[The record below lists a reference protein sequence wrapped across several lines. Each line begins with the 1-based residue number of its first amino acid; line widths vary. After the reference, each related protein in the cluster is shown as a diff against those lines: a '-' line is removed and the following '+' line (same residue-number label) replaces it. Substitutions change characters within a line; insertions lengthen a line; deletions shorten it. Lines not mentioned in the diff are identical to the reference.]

1 MTFRQFAFNNVFR
14 NKRLYAAY
22 FLSSLFTVMVFFTFA
37 NFAFHPTLAGD
48 NINSNVTLGM
58 LVAGGIIYVFSF
70 FFILYSMSSFLNSR
84 KHEFG
89 VLIIQGMSNGQI
101 RRMVFLE
108 NMLIGFFATV
118 IGMGLGLIFSKV
130 ILLIAENLLV
140 IEGRLQF
147 YFPTL
152 ALVITFISFILL
164 FFVISIFVTVVLRTK
179 KLVTLLKGS
188 DIAKAEPKANIWIA
202 LLAVLL
208 LGSAYAIAVLVQG
221 VQVAMAMIPV
231 IILVVLGTYLLF
243 SQLSVFLIR
252 KMKSN
257 QRLFWKRTNMLLFSD
272 LAYRMKDNARAFF
285 IVAIVSTVAFSAIGA
300 LVGFQSL
307 LTSGVKSANPISFQY
322 FVNDDTEEKD
332 LAYVDTTLSDYD
344 IDYER
349 AEVDIAYYQQ
359 DDWDG
364 MMAIITPETYN
375 KFAKLI
381 GKEQIELGPNEVTT
395 VEKSSSNIDYVSE
408 SANKLTIELQD
419 GTEIKPSDFK
429 ETVAEPDVLPI
440 VYNYVIA
447 GEDVISQLGEPENVE
462 QHVAWQDKD
471 ADEEALI
478 AVGEHFEEEE
488 IYEVFAV
495 DYSVYSITKV
505 WSPILFVGLFIGI
518 VFFVSAGS
526 FLYFRLYADLD
537 DDKAKFSAISK
548 IGLTTKEM
556 SKIVSKQVAILFFT
570 PIMVALVHGAVA
582 LTALSH
588 MLGRNLLYESTLVL
602 GAFLI
607 IQVIYFFVVRYFYI
621 KQLKTVVK

>member
-1 MTFRQFAFNNVFR
+1 MIFRQFAFNNVFR

-70 FFILYSMSSFLNSR
+70 FFILYSMSAFLNSR

-140 IEGRLQF
+140 IEGSLQF

-179 KLVTLLKGS
+179 KLVNLLKGS
-188 DIAKAEPKANIWIA
+188 DIAKAEPKANIWVA

-208 LGSAYAIAVLVQG
+208 LGSGYAIAILVQG

-307 LTSGVKSANPISFQY
+307 LTSGIKSTNPISFQY
-322 FVNDDTEEKD
+322 FVNEDTEEED
-332 LAYVDTTLSDYD
+332 LAYVDTTLSDYG
-344 IDYER
+344 IDYEK

-359 DDWDG
+359 DDWDR
-364 MMAIITPETYN
+364 MMAIVTTETYN

-381 GKEQIELGPNEVTT
+381 GKEQIELGANEVTT

-408 SANKLTIELQD
+408 SENKLTIELQD
-419 GTEIKPSDFK
+419 GTAIKSNDFK

-447 GEDVISQLGEPENVE
+447 GEDVISQLGEPENIE

-478 AVGEHFEEEE
+478 SAGEHFEEEE

-495 DYSVYSITKV
+495 EYSVYSITKV

-588 MLGRNLLYESTLVL
+588 MLDRNLLYESTLVL

>member
-1 MTFRQFAFNNVFR
+1 MTMTFRQFAFNNVFR

-70 FFILYSMSSFLNSR
+70 FFILYSMSAFLNSR

-140 IEGRLQF
+140 IEGSLQF

-208 LGSAYAIAVLVQG
+208 LGSGYAIAVLVQG
-221 VQVAMAMIPV
+221 VQGAMAMIAV

-285 IVAIVSTVAFSAIGA
+285 IVAIVSTVAFSAIGS

-307 LTSGVKSANPISFQY
+307 LTAGIKSTNPISFQY
-322 FVNDDTEEKD
+322 FVNDETEEED
-332 LAYVDTTLSDYD
+332 LAYVDTTLSDYG
-344 IDYER
+344 IDYEK

-359 DDWDG
+359 DDWDR
-364 MMAIITPETYN
+364 MMAIVTPETYN

-395 VEKSSSNIDYVSE
+395 VEKSRDRKSTRLNSS
-408 SANKLTIELQD
+408 
-419 GTEIKPSDFK
+419 
-429 ETVAEPDVLPI
+429 
-440 VYNYVIA
+440 
-447 GEDVISQLGEPENVE
+447 
-462 QHVAWQDKD
+462 HVA
-471 ADEEALI
+471 I
-478 AVGEHFEEEE
+478 SYAVFC
-488 IYEVFAV
+488 
-495 DYSVYSITKV
+495 
-505 WSPILFVGLFIGI
+505 
-518 VFFVSAGS
+518 
-526 FLYFRLYADLD
+526 
-537 DDKAKFSAISK
+537 
-548 IGLTTKEM
+548 
-556 SKIVSKQVAILFFT
+556 
-570 PIMVALVHGAVA
+570 
-582 LTALSH
+582 
-588 MLGRNLLYESTLVL
+588 
-602 GAFLI
+602 
-607 IQVIYFFVVRYFYI
+607 
-621 KQLKTVVK
+621 